1 MLDMD
6 AGFAEKLDTFG
17 FREGCTAE
25 VVLVTFNP
33 DGSPNAAP
41 MGAKRTGA
49 TEFEVKPFKNS
60 ATYRNLLRD
69 PRSTMNVTSDPAV
82 FLATAFKDEVSNQPA
97 MDSLR
102 LRDCDAC
109 ITCERIEGVEFSP
122 DRHLFKNKAKEIE
135 VHVSHPRVFN
145 RGVAEA
151 VEAVIHATRV
161 KAFRS
166 QGRHEDADALE
177 KKVQECIDIVRRV
190 SAGGSPEAE
199 TVDTLEHMLIGRR
212 SGA

>member
-6 AGFAEKLDTFG
+6 AGFAEKLDTLG
-17 FREGCTAE
+17 FRKGCTAE
-25 VVLVTFNP
+25 VVLVTVNP

-49 TEFEVKPFKNS
+49 TIFEVKPFKNS

-69 PRSTMNVTSDPAV
+69 PRSTMNVTSDPKM
-82 FLATAFKDEVSNQPA
+82 FLATAFKEEIPKQPD
-97 MDSLR
+97 MDGLSLKAS
-102 LRDCDAC
+102 DAC
-109 ITCERIEGVEFSP
+109 ITCERIEGVEFSAE
-122 DRHLFKNKAKEIE
+122 RHLFRNTVKDIS
-135 VHVSHPRVFN
+135 VHVSHPRVYS

-161 KAFRS
+161 KAFHS
-166 QGRHEDADALE
+166 QGRHKEADALE
-177 KKVQECIDIVRRV
+177 EKVQECIGVVRRV

-199 TVDTLEHMLIGRR
+199 TVDMLEHMLDGWR